1 MYKEQDDYENVKN
14 AVRVRITFEELDENR
29 NVVNTHTSEGRYGI
43 IFTFGSEK
51 IDVVTCGYTCT
62 DDIENMIEYLSNDMR
77 KMLEGDD

>member
-14 AVRVRITFEELDENR
+14 VVCTRITIESLDENG
-29 NVVNTHTSEGRYGI
+29 NVINMHTSEGRYGI
-43 IFTFGSEK
+43 AFTFKSEK
-51 IDVVTCGYTCT
+51 MDVVGCGYTGA